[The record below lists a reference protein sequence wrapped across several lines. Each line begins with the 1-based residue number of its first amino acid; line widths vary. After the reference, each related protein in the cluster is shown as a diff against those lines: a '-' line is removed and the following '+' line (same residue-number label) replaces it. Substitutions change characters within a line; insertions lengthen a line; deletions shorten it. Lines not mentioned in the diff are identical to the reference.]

1 MRKLKY
7 VKLFENFNDSD
18 MTKFKDQFPE
28 EKFKKVYDYISNGK
42 LTGEP
47 KELILDNNIIDF
59 SKTTTKIAFFTMW
72 FFDKFA
78 NNPDYLS
85 EDKIKKIIESIN
97 YLKMNKKINDTMAKI
112 SEKMFERFK
121 YVVNISKENF
131 NSVVGTSNI
140 YIYNVEKLEV
150 LLKKIVIY
158 INEKLINIGKSFYDY
173 IQTIDLNDTISRKDL
188 RDNFNYDKIFGTIM
202 GTMSINKSHLIG
214 KNKDQLFNIFLSY
227 GTKGM
232 PRVLSVSEPKK

>member
-7 VKLFENFNDSD
+7 VKLFENFNGSD
-18 MTKFKDQFPE
+18 ITKFKDQFPE

-59 SKTTTKIAFFTMW
+59 NKTTTKIAFFTMW
-72 FFDKFA
+72 VFDKIA

-140 YIYNVEKLEV
+140 YIYNVEKLEI

-173 IQTIDLNDTISRKDL
+173 IQTIDLNDIISLKDL
-188 RDNFNYDKIFGTIM
+188 QNNLNYAKIFGGIM
-202 GTMSINKSHLIG
+202 GIMSITTEHLIG
-214 KNKDQLFNIFLSY
+214 KNKEQLFNIFLSY
-227 GTKGM
+227 DKK
-232 PRVLSVSEPKK
+232 LSVSEPKNN